1 MDERQARQALVE
13 ETIRGRGITDPD
25 VVRAMSCVPRHRFVP
40 EPLVPRAYEDAPL
53 PIGFDATIS
62 QPYVVAWMAELGGVR
77 LGARVLDV
85 GTGSGY
91 QAAVLAEIGADVFS
105 IERVPEL
112 LERAHAALAALGV
125 PVHLRLGDGREGWPE
140 QAPFDVILVA
150 AASEFVPPAL
160 IAQLAPEG
168 RLVVPVGDASH
179 QELIVIE
186 KTSWGD
192 VRRSSHGA
200 VAFVPL
206 V

>member
-1 MDERQARQALVE
+1 MDERQARQALVDQ
-13 ETIRGRGITDPD
+13 TIRGRGITDPD
-25 VVRAMSCVPRHRFVP
+25 IVRAMSVVPRHRFVP
-40 EPLVPRAYEDAPL
+40 APLAARAYEDLPL

-77 LGARVLDV
+77 TGARVLDV

-91 QAAVLAEIGADVFS
+91 QAAVLAEVGANVFS

-112 LERAHAALAALGV
+112 LERAHAALSALAV

-160 IAQLAPEG
+160 IAQLAPGG
-168 RLVVPVGDASH
+168 RLVVPLGDESH